1 MANKSFIKLK
11 PYTLAHQR
19 VDLNSRFPGGE
30 TQIKRGQLFWKA
42 KIKPTPLSREYN
54 IELYYRIKKLPRIF
68 IVGDGLSKLD
78 DPNFPHHYLI
88 DRYNKR
94 VEICLFRYDFSSD
107 MLLSKT
113 VVPWAI
119 EWLYYYE
126 IWIYTGVWKG
136 GGEHPNTK
144 Q

>member
-1 MANKSFIKLK
+1 MKS
-11 PYTLAHQR
+11 YTLAHQR
-19 VDLNSRFPGGE
+19 IDISNRFPGGE
-30 TQIKRGQLFWKA
+30 AHITRGQLFWKA
-42 KIKPTPLSREYN
+42 KVKPTPLSREYN
-54 IELYYRIKKLPRIF
+54 IEMYYRIEKLPKIY

-78 DPNFPHHYLI
+78 DPNFPHHYWI
-88 DRYNKR
+88 DQDNKR

-126 IWIYTGVWKG
+126 IWLYTGVWNG
-136 GGEHPNTK
+136 GGEHITA
-144 Q
+144 

>member
-1 MANKSFIKLK
+1 MVNKFLIKVK
-11 PYTLAHQR
+11 PYTLAHQKI
-19 VDLNSRFPGGE
+19 DLCKRFPGGE
-30 TQIKRGQLFWKA
+30 AHITRGLLFWKA
-42 KIKPTPLSREYN
+42 KVKPTPLSREYN
-54 IELYYRIKKLPRIF
+54 IEMYYQIKKLPKIY

-78 DPNFPHHYLI
+78 DPNFPHHYCI
-88 DRYNKR
+88 DQDNKR

-126 IWIYTGVWKG
+126 IWLYTGVWNG
-136 GGEHPNTK
+136 GGEHPKT
-144 Q
+144 